1 MGWVV
6 PLEFSC
12 QISFL
17 YVDKLPFAN
26 FSVIPSINFQ
36 LLHIVKETRKAAA
49 FQTNKVH
56 FKSSSLQDSA
66 VMGD

>member
-1 MGWVV
+1 
-6 PLEFSC
+6 
-12 QISFL
+12 
-17 YVDKLPFAN
+17 VDKLPFAN